1 MSNLA
6 STLNLVRKEVDGAL
20 DQAAIRL
27 EHYSENGS
35 ADDLKGFLGEIQQVR
50 GTFKILDFRAG
61 ERLCEEL
68 ADTGRT
74 LAQTEGKSIRSL
86 C

>member
-20 DQAAIRL
+20 DQAAVQL
-27 EHYSENGS
+27 EHYAESGN

-50 GTFKILDFRAG
+50 GTFKMLDIHEIWSSHILFTHNVRCKVVKFRPVNV
-61 ERLCEEL
+61 
-68 ADTGRT
+68 
-74 LAQTEGKSIRSL
+74 
-86 C
+86 